1 MAVDSVITGDSA
13 DAAVKAAR
21 GIEHAYRHA
30 VAGLPADDDPK
41 TLINK
46 RELYRGYEQIA
57 DAVVR
62 VATRIWYAV
71 LKLG

>member
-1 MAVDSVITGDSA
+1 M
-13 DAAVKAAR
+13 
-21 GIEHAYRHA
+21 
-30 VAGLPADDDPK
+30 
-41 TLINK
+41 

-57 DAVVR
+57 EAVVR

>member
-1 MAVDSVITGDSA
+1 MYRFMENEVAVVEPTGNG
-13 DAAVKAAR
+13 KA
-21 GIEHAYRHA
+21 
-30 VAGLPADDDPK
+30 PQTK
-41 TLINK
+41 TLITM
-46 RELYRGYEQIA
+46 RELYRGYDQIA